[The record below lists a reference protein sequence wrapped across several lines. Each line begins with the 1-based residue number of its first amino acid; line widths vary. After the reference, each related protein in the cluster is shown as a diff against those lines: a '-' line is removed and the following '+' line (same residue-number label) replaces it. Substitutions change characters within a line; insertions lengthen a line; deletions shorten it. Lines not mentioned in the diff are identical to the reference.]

1 MENYDKNIDFFKH
14 LEADFEKSEH
24 DLWGPIEEQT
34 SSKKEAKSFSLKWLK
49 FAVAASVAI
58 LAALTLFLRLYTTE
72 IVAPK
77 GQQLSYELPDGSAV
91 QLNAESMVSFQPYWW
106 RFNREIR
113 LKGEAFFEV
122 SKGEKFTVLSE
133 EGTTAVLGTSFNIYA
148 RNSWYEVY
156 CKTGKVKVASTKHDI
171 KYQLTAGNLAIIDN
185 KHLSGSKKATDE
197 RDYISWTQ
205 NKFSFTNTPLQSV
218 FEELERQYDI
228 HIDFSEEVAV
238 FKFGAYF
245 ERPQQADQALDL
257 VCMQF
262 QLNFEKTGTRRYKI
276 Y

>member
-24 DLWGPIEEQT
+24 DLWAGIQEKT
-34 SSKKEAKSFSLKWLK
+34 SSKKESKSFQLRWLK
-49 FAVAASVAI
+49 YAVAASVVI

-72 IVAPK
+72 IVVPK
-77 GQQLSYELPDGSAV
+77 GQQLSYHLPDGSAV
-91 QLNAESMVSFQPYWW
+91 QLNAQSMISFQPYWW
-106 RFNREIR
+106 RLNREVHLR
-113 LKGEAFFEV
+113 GEAFFEV
-122 SKGEKFTVLSE
+122 TKGEKFTVLSE
-133 EGTTAVLGTSFNIYA
+133 EGTTSVLGTSFNIYA
-148 RNSWYEVY
+148 RNNTYEVY

-185 KHLSGSKKATDE
+185 KHLAGSKKNTNE

-205 NKFSFTNTPLQSV
+205 NKFSFTDTPLQSV
-218 FEELERQYDI
+218 FEEMERQYNI
-228 HIDFSEEVAV
+228 QIDYNEEVAAL
-238 FKFGAYF
+238 KFGAYF
-245 ERPQQADQALDL
+245 VKPQQADQALEL

-262 QLNFEKTGTRRYKI
+262 QLNFEKTATQQYKI